1 MQDHTIKK
9 QTKSRKHGRNRH
21 ESTTAADTQRMS
33 DAVALPFTHLTR
45 KRVLANRCRII
56 IPYSVVACDAKKK
69 KKKAPVGAWTNGSRG
84 GDVPLQTSQH
94 RRNTNLQPSTV
105 VSGVFLAS

>member
-9 QTKSRKHGRNRH
+9 QTKNRKHGRNRH

-56 IPYSVVACDAKKK
+56 IPHSVVACDAKKK
-69 KKKAPVGAWTNGSRG
+69 KKSPRSAHGRTDQEEVVCPSRLRNIVGTRICSH
-84 GDVPLQTSQH
+84 LQ
-94 RRNTNLQPSTV
+94 L
-105 VSGVFLAS
+105 